1 MKWVFK
7 MNKSKTCHQC
17 HYFFNIS
24 ERVTHFRMFQNFCDV
39 AMWTSENVSFWQFP
53 PAQHCRCNRSTCNV
67 LNPHKKTTTTTN
79 DNWKDVTPK
88 QPQISNNAWGLDSK
102 NASIC
107 GEQAALKLRKGLNKH
122 LNPTIVD
129 LVLSFFW
136 SFATT
141 ENCSLKNIRWEFGT
155 DSSTIAIPASCN
167 PNNPLFKINWWN
179 HTFKNALWNSQCWQA
194 GSSLFGKYNALWTA
208 FWPYDNFHRHSKQ
221 IYFSGFHCVF
231 HVEFRIRIHPI
242 TIFLACKNQAV
253 SSVPTQL
260 PVCFEK
266 MSKCWHGRE
275 VFESLW
281 VIYQRFG
288 EPWMPIAGGALR
300 AHLAKVG
307 QLGFDLLCV
316 TEIVSKTCLCQATV
330 VVRLGTFLIGCK
342 VECVS
347 IKCNNTLHKEEI
359 LKLDMQKKSPN
370 PIWISTQCCKD
381 SGENAAVYFHSC
393 QKGSHKFQLHMLFM
407 SVYEVKWQMQLSYRF
422 VRVILAHVSG
432 LHNFPHSSFVVWAW
446 LIPQLQNFHLSTQI
460 SALLSDSAS
469 SSENVFEFNLSNHQ
483 ALHVFDIEPK
493 PVSAFII
500 SWVESSTRQI
510 ACWIMLASC
519 QRSAARA
526 WFWSTLMFCKRVS
539 IPVGLLDW
547 LSSTSVV
554 GLSSSPPS
562 WSSCWCTIGSVES
575 ARFLWHGFY
584 DSKAPGV
591 LFLALACVDTARLSV

>member
-39 AMWTSENVSFWQFP
+39 AMWASENVSFWQFP

-67 LNPHKKTTTTTN
+67 LNPHKKTTTTN

-129 LVLSFFW
+129 LVLSFLW

-208 FWPYDNFHRHSKQ
+208 FWPYDNFHRHSKH

-266 MSKCWHGRE
+266 MSKCWHGRD

-288 EPWMPIAGGALR
+288 EPWMPIAGGHCGRIWQKSGNSDLICFAWR
-300 AHLAKVG
+300 KSFQKHVCVKQ
-307 QLGFDLLCV
+307 QLLFVWG
-316 TEIVSKTCLCQATV
+316 
-330 VVRLGTFLIGCK
+330 
-342 VECVS
+342 
-347 IKCNNTLHKEEI
+347 
-359 LKLDMQKKSPN
+359 
-370 PIWISTQCCKD
+370 
-381 SGENAAVYFHSC
+381 HS
-393 QKGSHKFQLHMLFM
+393 L
-407 SVYEVKWQMQLSYRF
+407 
-422 VRVILAHVSG
+422 
-432 LHNFPHSSFVVWAW
+432 
-446 LIPQLQNFHLSTQI
+446 
-460 SALLSDSAS
+460 
-469 SSENVFEFNLSNHQ
+469 
-483 ALHVFDIEPK
+483 
-493 PVSAFII
+493 
-500 SWVESSTRQI
+500 
-510 ACWIMLASC
+510 
-519 QRSAARA
+519 
-526 WFWSTLMFCKRVS
+526 
-539 IPVGLLDW
+539 
-547 LSSTSVV
+547 
-554 GLSSSPPS
+554 
-562 WSSCWCTIGSVES
+562 
-575 ARFLWHGFY
+575 
-584 DSKAPGV
+584 
-591 LFLALACVDTARLSV
+591 

>member
-1 MKWVFK
+1 MFPFRAESRYVFSRWSVSAPNVLRALAQSTHLLSRAGSFHHWAIIDNHSEFPVKWVFK

-167 PNNPLFKINWWN
+167 PNNKINCWN

-194 GSSLFGKYNALWTA
+194 GSSLFGKYNAFWTA
-208 FWPYDNFHRHSKQ
+208 FWPYDHFSQALQTNLFQWIPLCFSCGISDSNPSYNYFPCLQKPGSFQRCPPSYQFASKKWAN
-221 IYFSGFHCVF
+221 IGMDAMFSNPFGSF
-231 HVEFRIRIHPI
+231 I
-242 TIFLACKNQAV
+242 KNLV
-253 SSVPTQL
+253 NHGCQL
-260 PVCFEK
+260 QGG
-266 MSKCWHGRE
+266 M
-275 VFESLW
+275 
-281 VIYQRFG
+281 
-288 EPWMPIAGGALR
+288 AGA
-300 AHLAKVG
+300 LAKVG

-330 VVRLGTFLIGCK
+330 VVRLG
-342 VECVS
+342 
-347 IKCNNTLHKEEI
+347 
-359 LKLDMQKKSPN
+359 
-370 PIWISTQCCKD
+370 
-381 SGENAAVYFHSC
+381 HS
-393 QKGSHKFQLHMLFM
+393 L
-407 SVYEVKWQMQLSYRF
+407 
-422 VRVILAHVSG
+422 
-432 LHNFPHSSFVVWAW
+432 
-446 LIPQLQNFHLSTQI
+446 
-460 SALLSDSAS
+460 
-469 SSENVFEFNLSNHQ
+469 
-483 ALHVFDIEPK
+483 
-493 PVSAFII
+493 
-500 SWVESSTRQI
+500 
-510 ACWIMLASC
+510 
-519 QRSAARA
+519 
-526 WFWSTLMFCKRVS
+526 
-539 IPVGLLDW
+539 
-547 LSSTSVV
+547 
-554 GLSSSPPS
+554 
-562 WSSCWCTIGSVES
+562 
-575 ARFLWHGFY
+575 
-584 DSKAPGV
+584 
-591 LFLALACVDTARLSV
+591 